1 MKAVIQ
7 LAESKNSRKPVNGIE
22 TPATAATW
30 LRAVLEAD
38 PIDAE
43 CKDDR
48 EDQLHD
54 RRVQRQVVEGR
65 CDQVDQ
71 ELRWIEK
78 ACFLDRVVARHPVLG
93 DEHREVSFSQTA
105 AEHDPQRRVL
115 GLGVVGVEVTS
126 IREHHG
132 QITGDD
138 TDRRDGAPPL
148 VHVCPGES
156 ASFHHEFQTLTG
168 QVGRT
173 ETRARH
179 APPASEVKTSLR
191 VKVRDGVGPIV
202 PVSRRQS
209 SPLKGVEASA
219 LDFRR
224 SARLSGRK
232 DDHGA
237 RRGVGR
243 LGTPSAT
250 PGGAQFS
257 VDEIVLVHDNG
268 PDRSDVVLLELERR
282 FEQVRV
288 VWLSRNYGQDAA
300 TIAGMAAATGQWI
313 VTMDE
318 DGQHDP
324 VHIGAFLDTALT
336 ERSDLVYSKPTN
348 TRPHGFLRNLTS
360 RGAKI
365 VLATVFAFP
374 DSTRFESYR
383 LIRGDIGRQLAGVAA
398 NGVYLDVALTWVV
411 GNTAT
416 APVALRAEGR
426 EESGYNYRRL
436 FSLFWKMVLCSG
448 TRGLRLVSLL
458 GVTLASAGVI
468 MPR

>member
-1 MKAVIQ
+1 VHSI
-7 LAESKNSRKPVNGIE
+7 SVVVPVYQGEKTI
-22 TPATAATW
+22 TA
-30 LRAVLEAD
+30 LVEEL
-38 PIDAE
+38 DA
-43 CKDDR
+43 
-48 EDQLHD
+48 L
-54 RRVQRQVVEGR
+54 
-65 CDQVDQ
+65 
-71 ELRWIEK
+71 
-78 ACFLDRVVARHPVLG
+78 
-93 DEHREVSFSQTA
+93 
-105 AEHDPQRRVL
+105 
-115 GLGVVGVEVTS
+115 
-126 IREHHG
+126 
-132 QITGDD
+132 
-138 TDRRDGAPPL
+138 GAP
-148 VHVCPGES
+148 S
-156 ASFHHEFQTLTG
+156 T
-168 QVGRT
+168 
-173 ETRARH
+173 
-179 APPASEVKTSLR
+179 
-191 VKVRDGVGPIV
+191 
-202 PVSRRQS
+202 
-209 SPLKGVEASA
+209 
-219 LDFRR
+219 
-224 SARLSGRK
+224 
-232 DDHGA
+232 
-237 RRGVGR
+237 
-243 LGTPSAT
+243 T

-416 APVALRAEGR
+416 APVTLRAEGR

-468 MPR
+468 MAAVIFIQAMTGDNNDPEGWASIIMALLVCSGAILFSLGLIAEYLGVALHVLVGKPLYLTVDSPRPGTSIDRRTREH